1 MTTQAFKPNNSL
13 CYWNFLPNY
22 SYVKLLMYRQ
32 HEKPLIKDLPSSSF
46 HLSLHGTCRLHHS
59 LKLAWTLQNFSE
71 PPSGPTKKC
80 VLFSDWPH
88 LFNIRWQKHDDN
100 DINSLKLLV
109 INLCESYYFP
119 PKVKERYLWNKALTC
134 ASFDDDDDDDDDKHY
149 FSVRSSSWPC
159 KTY

>member
-59 LKLAWTLQNFSE
+59 LKLAWILQNFSE

-80 VLFSDWPH
+80 VLFSDWLH
-88 LFNIRWQKHDDN
+88 LFNIRWQKHDDSN
-100 DINSLKLLV
+100 FFIPRYNTTTYRRHMWVRYVGSVIWSKNCNRRQPNVVSLAFLKSSSYELLV
-109 INLCESYYFP
+109 SQ
-119 PKVKERYLWNKALTC
+119 
-134 ASFDDDDDDDDDKHY
+134 
-149 FSVRSSSWPC
+149 
-159 KTY
+159 